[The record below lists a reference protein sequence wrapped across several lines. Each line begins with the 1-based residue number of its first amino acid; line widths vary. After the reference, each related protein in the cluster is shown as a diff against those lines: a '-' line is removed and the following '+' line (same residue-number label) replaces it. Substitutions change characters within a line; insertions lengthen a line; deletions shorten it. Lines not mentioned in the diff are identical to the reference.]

1 MKQLKEDHK
10 NTNQAKRESQAEIKK
25 LQAADKSYTT
35 LLKTEKEVQSQVK
48 TAIKTTTAARQDEY
62 TAAKNQEAANKS
74 NAAQLQKQAEAQNKQ
89 AEAIRKAAEEEKKA
103 QQIWQQASSTFVD
116 DFQKAASGSDEL
128 TTALD
133 RQITKWTSLG
143 FIVATAKRAI
153 SDIVQTYQELDD
165 NLSAISAVSGIATDQ
180 LWGDMPQMID
190 NANNLAL
197 SIDDLTMVCYFSTSK
212 V

>member
-25 LQAADKSYTT
+25 LQAADKSYTA

-89 AEAIRKAAEEEKKA
+89 AETIRKAAEEEKKA

-143 FIVATAKRAI
+143 FVVATAKRAFLI
-153 SDIVQTYQELDD
+153 LFKLIKS
-165 NLSAISAVSGIATDQ
+165 
-180 LWGDMPQMID
+180 WMI
-190 NANNLAL
+190 
-197 SIDDLTMVCYFSTSK
+197 T
-212 V
+212 